1 MSLGIFLVFATSNG
15 ISQSLINNDRTYM
28 NKTALDACPES
39 PNCVCSQVV
48 SKDHFVAPLTF
59 TGNAQKAFSG
69 LKTAISELPG
79 TRIIVSNNTYLHAEF
94 QTRWLK
100 FTDDVEAVLD
110 KVGKKIDIRSAS
122 RVGYWDLGTN
132 RRRVETIRR
141 AMLSTPK

>member
-1 MSLGIFLVFATSNG
+1 MSLGICLVFVTSNG
-15 ISQSLINNDRTYM
+15 ISQPLISNDRTHM
-28 NKTALDACPES
+28 NKTRLDACPES

-48 SKDHFVAPLTF
+48 TKDHFVAPLSF

-69 LKTAISELPG
+69 LKTAIAELPG
-79 TRIIVSNNTYLHAEF
+79 TRIIESNDTYLHAEF

-110 KVGKKIDIRSAS
+110 KAGKKIDIRSAS